1 MKQYSV
7 ETWFGGGIVVWLL
20 VVQCFTLVPC
30 LALFFFTFQ
39 KKKFFHRWD
48 LVCLSF
54 PPFHKKPP
62 FKCVC
67 YFTSILDPFSY
78 TLCAKNHIVF
88 LPSLFF
94 NLIFWFGQLFS
105 ADFAS
110 FFVHR
115 HKRYFIFRKER
126 HPLQPYKF

>member
-1 MKQYSV
+1 M
-7 ETWFGGGIVVWLL
+7 GLI
-20 VVQCFTLVPC
+20 
-30 LALFFFTFQ
+30 
-39 KKKFFHRWD
+39 
-48 LVCLSF
+48 VCLSF
-54 PPFHKKPP
+54 FPFHKKPP

-88 LPSLFF
+88 SPFPFF
-94 NLIFWFGQLFS
+94 NLIFWFGQLFI

-115 HKRYFIFRKER
+115 HKKYFIFRKEHLHYNHTNSEDSTLPSCLVSSLKR
-126 HPLQPYKF
+126 SSKISTSSPQSLYLSVLLCQEEAENKY